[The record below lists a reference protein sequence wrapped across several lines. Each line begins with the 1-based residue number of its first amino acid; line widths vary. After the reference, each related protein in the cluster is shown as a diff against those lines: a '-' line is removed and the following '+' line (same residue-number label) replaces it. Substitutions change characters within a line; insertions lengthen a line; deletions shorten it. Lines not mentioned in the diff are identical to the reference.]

1 MGLEPDLHDELV
13 LMIRQKKRHLRRR
26 QGQDLRHEV
35 EINTATKESN
45 REANGPSRGAHWD
58 VGRKEG

>member
-1 MGLEPDLHDELV
+1 
-13 LMIRQKKRHLRRR
+13 MIRQKKRHLRRR

-35 EINTATKESN
+35 EINTVTKESN